1 MIKIINDKETEIVK
15 FIGNDNKLKTGKL
28 LTYEIT
34 GEACVQLET
43 EKEWIPFSKLS
54 LECRSR
60 LSGVAVGDAENPLAI
75 KDPKVMIAI
84 TMAVLIFF
92 SYYYVLF
99 NA

>member
-15 FIGNDNKLKTGKL
+15 FVSNDNTLKTGKL

-34 GEACVQLET
+34 GEACIQVET

-54 LECRSR
+54 QECKNR
-60 LSGVAVGDAENPLAI
+60 LSGAAGRDADTSLAI
-75 KDPKVMIAI
+75 KDPKAMIAI